1 MPVAASTQ
9 GNDRGAA
16 YPASAVTGTIPGV
29 PRLDWTVIRTAATA
43 GLLLVIPAAVLAD
56 VVLGDA
62 DGESGWA
69 MAFFLVTL
77 LGFVVAGFA
86 AGRLRTDTPMA
97 HGATAAAVTWA
108 VVQAFG
114 TARRLIAGESVSWLA
129 IAFAAMLAVSAGL
142 VGGAFADWFRRRV
155 EPRVPH
161 RPAR

>member
-1 MPVAASTQ
+1 MRGDDRRADDPTGAS
-9 GNDRGAA
+9 
-16 YPASAVTGTIPGV
+16 TGTIAGV
-29 PRLDWTVIRTAATA
+29 PRLDWTVIRTAATT
-43 GLLLVIPAAVLAD
+43 GLLLVIPAAVVADLA
-56 VVLGDA
+56 LGNA
-62 DGESGWA
+62 DGESAWA
-69 MAFFLVTL
+69 MVFFLVTL

-108 VVQAFG
+108 VVQLFG
-114 TARRLIAGESVSWLA
+114 TVRRLIAGEPVSWLA